1 MKKRVVFNLKFAP
14 GDSLVFTTVLRD
26 LYLSCPSEYE
36 VDVHN
41 YYPEI
46 FKNNPY
52 ITSINDDTVYCYKKI
67 KHEDILCKRMNGN
80 HYSKI
85 FNQIVSETLKVK
97 IQQNSIYPELYLSKE
112 EESEEIL
119 DRLKIE
125 KPFWIINSS
134 FKIDMPLKSWIP
146 YRWVEL
152 IEELQMRNVNL
163 VQTGSNTEIYE
174 ELSNIKSV
182 IGKTENIRDF
192 ISLCYHSSGIITH
205 TSFPVHV
212 AAALNKPCVVLN
224 FGREN
229 PWYSCYPNQQVLHTV
244 GLLDCCSVNGCFK
257 KQRNECIYP
266 VGKLKY
272 PLCVNLVSVNDALRS
287 VMKYESNKIL
297 GD

>member
-1 MKKRVVFNLKFAP
+1 MKKRVIFDFKMAP
-14 GDSLVFTTVLRD
+14 GDSLIFTTVLRD
-26 LYLSCPSEYE
+26 LYLNCPSEYE
-36 VDVHN
+36 VEVNN

-46 FKNNPY
+46 FENNPY
-52 ITSINDDTVYCYKKI
+52 ITNINDNTVYCYRKI
-67 KHEDILCKRMNGN
+67 KHVDILSNRRNGD

-85 FNQIVSETLKVK
+85 FNTIVSETLGID
-97 IQQNSIYPELYLSKE
+97 IQQNSIFPELYLSGKE
-112 EESEEIL
+112 KSEEIL
-119 DRLKIE
+119 DRLEIK

-134 FKIDMPLKSWIP
+134 FKIDIPLKSWIP

-152 IEELQMRNVNL
+152 IEELQIRNINL
-163 VQTGSNTEIYE
+163 IQTGSNTEIFE
-174 ELSNIKSV
+174 ESPNIKSV

-244 GLLDCCSVNGCFK
+244 GSIDCCSYDGCFK
-257 KQRNECIYP
+257 KQRNECLNP
-266 VGKLKY
+266 VGKLNY
-272 PLCVNLVSVNDALRS
+272 PLCVNMISVNDVLRS
-287 VMKYESNKIL
+287 VMKYEQNIIL
-297 GD
+297 GV